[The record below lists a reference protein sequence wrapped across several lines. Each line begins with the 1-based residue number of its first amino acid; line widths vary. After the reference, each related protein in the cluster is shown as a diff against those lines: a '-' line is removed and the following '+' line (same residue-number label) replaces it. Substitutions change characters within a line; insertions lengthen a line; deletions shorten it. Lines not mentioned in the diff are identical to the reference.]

1 MNVFNYQHLI
11 DMITSTDERVVA
23 GYVVML
29 VIISLLFAGVVV
41 KKEETDEQND
51 WEEHVEG
58 LCGIVNN
65 ISDFRICRID
75 MEYSEVKNER
85 YPQGH

>member
-1 MNVFNYQHLI
+1 MNILDYKHFIHLL
-11 DMITSTDERVVA
+11 TSADAMEVA
-23 GYVVML
+23 GAVVTV
-29 VIISLLFAGVVV
+29 VIIALLFAGIFV
-41 KKEETDEQND
+41 KKEEYEEQYD
-51 WEEHVEG
+51 WEEHVEE
-58 LCGIVNN
+58 LCGIVNV

>member
-1 MNVFNYQHLI
+1 MNIFDYKHFIELL
-11 DMITSTDERVVA
+11 TSTDARVVA

-58 LCGIVNN
+58 LCRIVNN
-65 ISDFRICRID
+65 ISDFHICRID
-75 MEYSEVKNER
+75 YSEVKDECNF
-85 YPQGH
+85 Q

>member
-1 MNVFNYQHLI
+1 MMNIFDYKHFIEL
-11 DMITSTDERVVA
+11 ITSTDARVVA

-41 KKEETDEQND
+41 KKEEADEQND
-51 WEEHVEG
+51 WEKHVEG

-65 ISDFRICRID
+65 ISDFHICRID
-75 MEYSEVKNER
+75 FKEEKK
-85 YPQGH
+85 